1 MDLKIIKTLCEKR
14 GINIYEL
21 EEICGFSRSSMY
33 SWGRSNPSV
42 DKVKAVADYFGVTVD
57 YLMGDDEE
65 ITTTTRTKEEALEYA
80 FRGRPDMKALFS
92 VAENATAE
100 DIEKAI
106 EIIKVLRGRNDD

>member
-1 MDLKIIKTLCEKR
+1 MDLSMIKSLCTKR

-21 EEICGFSRSSMY
+21 EEQCGFGKGSMY
-33 SWGRSNPSV
+33 GWARSNPSV

-57 YLMGDDEE
+57 YLMGDGEE
-65 ITTTTRTKEEALEYA
+65 IETTTRTKEEALEYA

-106 EIIKVLRGRNDD
+106 EIIKVLRGKNDD